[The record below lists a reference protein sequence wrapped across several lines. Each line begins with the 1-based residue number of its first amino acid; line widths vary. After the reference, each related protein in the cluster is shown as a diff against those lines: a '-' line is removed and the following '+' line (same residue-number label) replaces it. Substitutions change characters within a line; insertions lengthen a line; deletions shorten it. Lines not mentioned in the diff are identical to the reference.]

1 MRLDDLKISTKVMIP
16 AIVLA
21 LVALASVAMG
31 TWQASRIE
39 KSQELL
45 VERRA
50 PTELAVAR
58 FSRQVATIG
67 YSAYRDVANDG
78 ASQNAHQASDALEK
92 PSTRAMAIWTRPWR
106 PIPRPPPNS
115 RI

>member
-78 ASQNAHQASDALEK
+78 ASQNAH
-92 PSTRAMAIWTRPWR
+92 
-106 PIPRPPPNS
+106 
-115 RI
+115 